1 MAENPHGVSFVD
13 MGKMIAKRWK
23 ELDNEARL
31 MYEERAKAEKRRYRN
46 KLAEYRM
53 NEREKVEAK
62 FAALQ
67 ASLSEETKQ
76 QYFTGRK

>member
-1 MAENPHGVSFVD
+1 
-13 MGKMIAKRWK
+13 
-23 ELDNEARL
+23 
-31 MYEERAKAEKRRYRN
+31 MYKERAKAEKQQYWD